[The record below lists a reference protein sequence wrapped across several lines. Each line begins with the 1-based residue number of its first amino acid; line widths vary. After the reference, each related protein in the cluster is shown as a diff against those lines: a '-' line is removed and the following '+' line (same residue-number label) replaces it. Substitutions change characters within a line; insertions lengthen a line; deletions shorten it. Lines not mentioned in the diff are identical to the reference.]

1 MFSNPDP
8 VPDLVTYPA
17 RYEKSDADPV
27 NKAGSGT
34 HGFPPKAHLQYCTVH
49 TQCLLNVV
57 GIWTRDAI
65 LRIFHP
71 LCIVFLKHSTACL
84 YHNTPPHPSYPP
96 LPLTPPPHPTASLF
110 PYYLLPLFCKLWR
123 NFPRPYFS
131 HLASSISIRTL
142 VSNLKM
148 LKCPAGRLL
157 SERNSRITAPPPQP
171 SPPLPGGIGVGGG
184 GEEGIGGIGVVLYV
198 NCQWCGFGSDF
209 LATFAEFFL
218 RLQIHIWTQI
228 IFKKIWN

>member
-8 VPDLVTYPA
+8 VPDLITYPA
-17 RYEKSDADPV
+17 RFEKSDADPV

-171 SPPLPGGIGVGGG
+171 SPPLPGGLGVGGDWG
-184 GEEGIGGIGVVLYV
+184 HWSCSLCELSVMRIRIRF
-198 NCQWCGFGSDF
+198 FGNIC
-209 LATFAEFFL
+209 
-218 RLQIHIWTQI
+218 R
-228 IFKKIWN
+228 IFSTVTDPYMNPDHF